1 MASEREKKENELSRS
16 RFHNLG
22 QKRTL
27 DAIDTQVERER
38 RKVKR
43 ENIFFKK
50 ILLFVCREKNV
61 IMQCDE

>member
-50 ILLFVCREKNV
+50 ILFIVLEKR
-61 IMQCDE
+61 M

>member
-38 RKVKR
+38 RKVKTR
-43 ENIFFKK
+43 KYFFQENSSFC
-50 ILLFVCREKNV
+50 L
-61 IMQCDE
+61 